1 MNFRYSFQTDVG
13 KKRKHNEDFLEYE
26 DALGIYIVC
35 DGMGGHHAGDIASKM
50 AAKGLKQLL
59 SKDLQLAKLVES
71 KIGPSERKE
80 VVEILTKAIIK
91 VNQKIY
97 QYSLEQGSET
107 GKNAGMGTT
116 LVMALKAPNGVFIAH
131 VGDSRAYLIR
141 AKKVQQ
147 LTEDH
152 SFVNDLLRS
161 GQISAQEAVN
171 HPHKNVITR
180 AMGISEG
187 VCPDVLFYEVM
198 EKDMIIL
205 CSDGLHGYFS
215 KNDFLRF
222 RQNSSIENI
231 SREMTDFALKAGGSD
246 NITVMS
252 LEWGSLE
259 APPDHPSD
267 ITVQNKIETLKK
279 INLFKALT
287 YKEITQLLEVIHISH
302 VQKNETLIEQGAIG
316 EDMFVILK
324 GEVQVIID
332 GQEVACLKPGN
343 YFGEMSLI
351 DKSPR
356 SATIVSKGP
365 CKLMRLE
372 REELFPLLKRE
383 PRIGLKVFWAF
394 LQTMNQRLRDNNK
407 LLQNIGPQSLSK
419 NWDLDHMD

>member
-1 MNFRYSFQTDVG
+1 M
-13 KKRKHNEDFLEYE
+13 
-26 DALGIYIVC
+26 
-35 DGMGGHHAGDIASKM
+35 
-50 AAKGLKQLL
+50 
-59 SKDLQLAKLVES
+59 
-71 KIGPSERKE
+71 
-80 VVEILTKAIIK
+80 
-91 VNQKIY
+91 
-97 QYSLEQGSET
+97 
-107 GKNAGMGTT
+107 
-116 LVMALKAPNGVFIAH
+116 
-131 VGDSRAYLIR
+131 
-141 AKKVQQ
+141 
-147 LTEDH
+147 
-152 SFVNDLLRS
+152 
-161 GQISAQEAVN
+161 
-171 HPHKNVITR
+171 
-180 AMGISEG
+180 
-187 VCPDVLFYEVM
+187 
-198 EKDMIIL
+198 
-205 CSDGLHGYFS
+205 
-215 KNDFLRF
+215 
-222 RQNSSIENI
+222 
-231 SREMTDFALKAGGSD
+231 
-246 NITVMS
+246 
-252 LEWGSLE
+252 
-259 APPDHPSD
+259 
-267 ITVQNKIETLKK
+267 
-279 INLFKALT
+279 T